1 MTRPCVLL
9 GSVLLSAAASA
20 PSVGAPLYTNED
32 LERVHPYRGQTG
44 VLSVPAVEPS
54 LATPAVRHG
63 ARNRLS
69 DEAAQEAYWRRE
81 ATRHRQRM
89 GRLERAAST
98 LRRQIDQKRRQRST
112 GRGKGNA
119 GSESLELR
127 LADKLAEME
136 EADSEFEE
144 RSRRAGALPGW
155 LR

>member
-1 MTRPCVLL
+1 
-9 GSVLLSAAASA
+9 LLSAAASA
-20 PSVGAPLYTNED
+20 PSAGAPLYTNED

-54 LATPAVRHG
+54 LATPAARHG
-63 ARNRLS
+63 ARSRLS

-89 GRLERAAST
+89 GRLERAANA

-119 GSESLELR
+119 GSEALELR
-127 LADKLAEME
+127 LAEKLAEIE